1 MKKTLAMMS
10 GIEARQHYD
19 TLNYQRTDRARLT
32 LHTAV
37 MSRDR
42 KLVGFANDALDK
54 ARRLGEPRQ
63 MWQLEA
69 ARERKEK
76 YGVAVAAGYMAANGW
91 SVEAALHTLL
101 GK

>member
-10 GIEARQHYD
+10 GIEARQHYH
-19 TLNYQRTDRARLT
+19 TLKRRRIERATEVCWIAAKTRNK
-32 LHTAV
+32 
-37 MSRDR
+37 
-42 KLVGFANDALDK
+42 KLLDFAENALNK
-54 ARRLGEPRQ
+54 AYKLGEPRQ

-69 ARERKEK
+69 ARERKER
-76 YGVAVAAGYMAANGW
+76 YGVGVAAGYMAANGW